1 MRIACVHI
9 PQYAL
14 QCATRFNPSL
24 RHTAAVVV
32 GTPAPTIAGPQHAP
46 LVVACSRAAWH
57 LGVRLGMTA
66 TVARSIA
73 PSASFVGV
81 EPALERETGRAVAEA
96 LLGLSPTVDLGSRT
110 GAGRAHLAMYAEIP
124 ATVRG
129 ASFAHRA
136 LERLEVL
143 GISCRIGI
151 ADDRFTAWVAAS
163 HGGVA
168 QGTMGASVREVT
180 VVPRGSSAAF
190 LAPLPLTL
198 LQISLEVQ
206 QMLEA
211 LGVQTLGEFAAL
223 PSPSIA
229 PRPQVY
235 EADYQ
240 ALARGE
246 SGTHLRAYAPQ
257 AAICEDIVVG
267 AGNVLDIADG
277 ISAPTAVSSVARRI
291 ALRLEGR
298 GSIATRIRVTAS
310 TQTHARQIDV
320 ELDEPT
326 NAADQLARAMT
337 PIAAETTAPWR
348 LRVVVEGE
356 RSGSSIARAVPLVP
370 TGAKNDEF
378 HAGPGS
384 AGAESTVHPL
394 ALVLSTSGAL
404 LSLSRPKARGHR
416 RTRRSKQRRLFV
428 RPASAQSQLFGAGDG

>member
-1 MRIACVHI
+1 MRIACIHI

-14 QCATRFNPSL
+14 QCATRFEPSL
-24 RHTAAVVV
+24 RHAAAVVV
-32 GTPAPTIAGPQHAP
+32 GTPTPEVAGPQHAP
-46 LVVACSRAAWH
+46 LVTACSRAAWH

-66 TVARSIA
+66 TMARSIA
-73 PSASFVGV
+73 PSASFVGL
-81 EPALERETGRAVAEA
+81 EPALERETQRAVAEA
-96 LLGLSPTVDLGSRT
+96 LMGLTPMVDLGSRT
-110 GAGRAHLAMYAEIP
+110 GPGRAHLAMYAEIP
-124 ATVRG
+124 ANMRG
-129 ASFAHRA
+129 ASFGNRA

-163 HGGVA
+163 HGGA
-168 QGTMGASVREVT
+168 THAGMGTRIRDVT

-211 LGVQTLGEFAAL
+211 LGVQTLGQFADL

-246 SGTHLRAYAPQ
+246 SGTRLRPYTPQ
-257 AAICEDIVVG
+257 GVICEDIVVA
-267 AGNVLDIADG
+267 AGNVLDLADG

-298 GSIATRIRVTAS
+298 GSVATHIRVVAS
-310 TQTHARQIDV
+310 TQTDTRELDV
-320 ELDEPT
+320 ELDPT
-326 NAADQLARAMT
+326 NAADQLARAIT
-337 PIAAETTAPWR
+337 PTAAQATAPWR
-348 LRVVVEGE
+348 LRVVVVGE
-356 RSGSSIARAVPLVP
+356 RSALSIATAVPV
-370 TGAKNDEF
+370 TDRKSDEF
-378 HAGPGS
+378 HAGPAS
-384 AGAESTVHPL
+384 AAAESTVHPL

-404 LSLSRPKARGHR
+404 FSLSSPKARAHR
-416 RTRRSKQRRLFV
+416 RTRRSKQRRMLV
-428 RPASAQSQLFGAGDG
+428 RPASAQSQLFGAGDS